1 MAFGEKNKRR
11 LVANSYWQTIL
22 LKIMIHMTLGLKS
35 LFTYYG
41 FSIAI
46 DTFL

>member
-1 MAFGEKNKRR
+1 MNGFRVE
-11 LVANSYWQTIL
+11 IL
-22 LKIMIHMTLGLKS
+22 IMPNWKIRETS
-35 LFTYYG
+35 FRYYG